1 MTEKPNPT
9 RPFRSRRIPE
19 KLKGPLTIILR
30 IMMGFVGM
38 FIGIVVLILT
48 TPSAN
53 PKATSMDIARAM
65 SACKPHG
72 GIALMVETYNSICA
86 DGTTS
91 AMRNSIPEEIM
102 KYYKLLEENRI
113 LIFYKIE
120 YETYTTT
127 E

>member
-19 KLKGPLTIILR
+19 KLKGPLTVMLR

-53 PKATSMDIARAM
+53 PKATSMDIARVM

-72 GIALMVETYNSICA
+72 GIALMDETYNSICTCS
-86 DGTTS
+86 DRSTCDN
-91 AMRNSIPEEIM
+91 MVP
-102 KYYKLLEENRI
+102 
-113 LIFYKIE
+113 
-120 YETYTTT
+120 
-127 E
+127 

>member
-9 RPFRSRRIPE
+9 RPFRSIRIPE
-19 KLKGPLTIILR
+19 KLKGPLTVILR

-38 FIGIVVLILT
+38 ILGLIIVIST

-53 PKATSMDIARAM
+53 PKATSMDIARVM

-72 GIALMVETYNSICA
+72 GIALLVGTYNSVCA
-86 DGTTS
+86 DGTITV
-91 AMRNSIPEEIM
+91 MRNTIPEEIM